1 MDVRES
7 INKWKNLRDE
17 YICLRKKNEE
27 KKLTTTKRWGP
38 GRKTIAAFYFFK
50 LVGVAYETL
59 GHHHTVINS

>member
-1 MDVRES
+1 MHLPPE
-7 INKWKNLRDE
+7 
-17 YICLRKKNEE
+17 KNEE
-27 KKLTTTKRWGP
+27 KKLTTTKSWGP